1 MAGGQRHR
9 GLGPCAVP
17 GAGGQSPAWL
27 IACHPAYRADVA
39 GTRAHTTATGED
51 FPPGMP
57 QGTAPAILGLPA
69 VAGVLARGPEE
80 EFRRDLH
87 HRAALRRSA
96 RQGMHRGMPR
106 RLHLRGRAHAL
117 YPPGR
122 VRGLRRMRAGLPGRG
137 HLLRRRRAGPVEG
150 LLQGERRVLRGP
162 RLAGRRG
169 QDRQDPQGPP
179 ADRRPAAA
187 GAGGGALSAAGGAP
201 SAAGGALTA
210 GGRAPTLAARLPPF
224 PWDALEPAKATAA
237 AHPGGIVDLSVGTP
251 VDPVPRVVRDA
262 LAAASDSPGYP
273 AAAGTPA
280 LREAAAAWLAR
291 QHGVL

>member
-1 MAGGQRHR
+1 MSPAGPRPRHCAATLSRDTEETPPRRGGTVPR
-9 GLGPCAVP
+9 GLGP
-17 GAGGQSPAWL
+17 
-27 IACHPAYRADVA
+27 RDT
-39 GTRAHTTATGED
+39 GTRS
-51 FPPGMP
+51 PRYW
-57 QGTAPAILGLPA
+57 GLPA
-69 VAGVLARGPEE
+69 SPRGRASAWTEE

-87 HRAALRRSA
+87 HRPALRRSA

-137 HLLRRRRAGPVEG
+137 HLLRRRRAGPGEG

-162 RLAGRRG
+162 RLAGRRR
-169 QDRQDPQGPP
+169 QDRQDPEGPS

-187 GAGGGALSAAGGAP
+187 GAGGGTLTAE
-201 SAAGGALTA
+201 GGALTA
-210 GGRAPTLAARLPPF
+210 GGRALTAEGGALTAGGRAPTAGGRPPTLAARLPPF

>member
-1 MAGGQRHR
+1 
-9 GLGPCAVP
+9 
-17 GAGGQSPAWL
+17 
-27 IACHPAYRADVA
+27 
-39 GTRAHTTATGED
+39 
-51 FPPGMP
+51 
-57 QGTAPAILGLPA
+57 
-69 VAGVLARGPEE
+69 
-80 EFRRDLH
+80 
-87 HRAALRRSA
+87 
-96 RQGMHRGMPR
+96 MHRGMPR

-162 RLAGRRG
+162 RLAGRRR
-169 QDRQDPQGPP
+169 QDRQDPEGPS

-187 GAGGGALSAAGGAP
+187 GAGGRAP
-201 SAAGGALTA
+201 TA
-210 GGRAPTLAARLPPF
+210 GGRPPTLAARLPPF